1 MKHLFIFILILGI
14 FSCKNENSN
23 SADSSL
29 DVVTDGP
36 PVDPSTLKIPSSCSM
51 ITAAEV
57 KEILNAKSNVTVKDA
72 TDPNNAF
79 SKSCFF
85 RWDDIDVPNA
95 GIMIQ
100 IQTNSVYGDYQEYV
114 ANYIASKLENGEM
127 AMGDDKPL
135 MFTKFDANGR
145 PGAYSFQQA
154 RFYWTIDNNYIFTIF
169 FNVSTLKEKDM
180 VKAAKKIIEKVNS
193 NFAKSVK
200 Q

>member
-1 MKHLFIFILILGI
+1 MKHLIILLLILGI
-14 FSCKNENSN
+14 FSCKNESNNSE
-23 SADSSL
+23 DSSL
-29 DVVTDGP
+29 ELVTAGP
-36 PVDPSTLKIPSSCSM
+36 PADPSTLKIPSSCSM
-51 ITAAEV
+51 ITSAEV

-72 TDPNNAF
+72 TDPTNTF

-85 RWDDIDVPNA
+85 RWDDVDSPNA

-100 IQTNSVYGDYQEYV
+100 IQTNSVFGDYPEYV
-114 ANYIASKLENGEM
+114 TNYIASKLENGEM
-127 AMGDDKPL
+127 VMGDDKPL
-135 MFTKFDANGR
+135 MFSKFDVNGR
-145 PGAYSFQQA
+145 PGAYSYQQA
-154 RFYWTIDNNYIFTIF
+154 RFYWTIDNNYIFTLF